1 MNRPA
6 LFALTLLLGL
16 SSVASAGTI
25 EREYTFPLSQFHL
38 STAGGI
44 ADLRVDGATPSVQVG
59 APELPWIGESIDLP
73 DGFRASKIEIVSLDT
88 QAWMSGV
95 RLPSAWTMGADGRT
109 VRSTPDARSFSR
121 AGFQPE
127 AQAMLGPQGW
137 MRGQGIASFR
147 ICPVR
152 WDAATGQVE
161 RVTHLKV
168 RITLEPTLDR
178 PTPRLRVVPE
188 WEDGP
193 VSGPLLR
200 PRAEQARAS
209 YGGTQTTGTLA
220 ATQIPSTLGSPVQY
234 VIITDDNEAG
244 EYQRLADWKTQSGVP
259 AVVRTMSFIRS
270 QYVRGADDAERV
282 RDFIR
287 DAYSRW
293 GTKWVLLGG
302 DTDVI
307 PVRYARN
314 VYYYS
319 AGEDIASDLYYSCV
333 DGNWDGDGDQLYGE
347 GNPSGLP
354 GDNADLYPDVYVG
367 RAPTSNLNDAKAF
380 VDRTLAYEK
389 TPVGDYEKTMV
400 MFAEVLFP
408 EDWKSG
414 DTVLLDGGSLA
425 DEVLPSIQQN
435 PSIQI
440 KRLYQNY
447 TDPSLVPGSV
457 PETRA
462 AVLDSLR
469 KGFGFS
475 VHIGHGYRNVMS
487 VGDANLTMTDVA
499 GLTNGSRL
507 TNLYAINCTSNAIDF
522 PCIGEQFLK
531 ALNGGAVTSVGS
543 TQLDFPYAGRLFE
556 KEWFRLVFDD
566 SVTAAGEAQAKQK
579 LPQIAASTDDNA
591 YRWMQQSLLLLGDP
605 ELRMWT
611 GTPRTLTVVPTA
623 AFVLGDTAINVNV
636 TITGTPLANARV
648 TAYKVNDAY
657 RSTLTDAS
665 GNAHLSFKPDS
676 LGPITL
682 TVTGYDCRP
691 YQTTI
696 NVTASAPA
704 ALEEQNPTVD
714 DDNLSGTSG
723 DSDGII
729 DAGEVV
735 DLRIPLRNTGTSSA
749 SSVSGT
755 LSTTEPLVTI
765 TGNPVSYGTIAS
777 GAVGTSS
784 AAFRLLV
791 SGALPDQKEV
801 PFTLSTTDGVGKQR
815 VMNLYITMR
824 APDLRHFAHVV
835 NDASGNN
842 NGFPDPGE
850 SVIYTLKLKNMGTA
864 QARGVTAVLR
874 ADLNGVVTDST
885 CSFGDLAP
893 GEEKTALDGV
903 TFSTSNTNAMLSLR
917 VSDNHGLRF
926 VQPMD
931 VQYPATPIGLQGSGR
946 PTSIVL
952 VWTPMGA
959 PDLLGYNIYRSLSA
973 GGPFTGANLVPT
985 DRISRYEDSQL
996 TPLTR
1001 YYYRVASVDSS
1012 GNESLQSATINV
1024 STNPPSHAS
1033 FPIPMNTGSE
1043 APVAIDHLFVA
1054 AGPQLDLAGA
1064 SDVMYAWRA
1073 DGSAPV
1079 DADGAGATNG
1089 DITQRG
1095 SGYAGGV
1102 SIGDI
1107 TGDGQPELVGGA
1119 SDSTQVVAITSA
1131 GVTLPNFP
1139 KKVSDRIWS
1148 SIALGDLD
1156 NDGKRELVFAGFPK
1170 VGDNTPTAGKR
1181 LYVIKSN
1188 GSEWTDGDSN
1198 PATFGVFKSLG
1209 GAFNIGTPALADLDN
1224 NGVTDIVYG
1233 GFDGVIN
1240 AWRPNGANLPGF
1252 PITLPGNPGITG
1264 SVAIGGLDGPGDPQL
1279 DIVVNTGQYGATGT
1293 TDSLYV
1299 FTAAGARRPG
1309 FPVHVNSSQANKS
1322 PSPALADMNNDG
1334 FLDIVVASTDGKIYV
1349 YDRNGAIV
1357 PPWSGIPFST
1367 LTGAA
1372 TEASPVVADI
1382 NGDGFND
1389 VVIGDDSGSLTAL
1402 SGNGGGVLP
1411 GFPILLGAPVTS
1423 AAGLCDCDGDGK
1435 TEIALT
1441 GSDKILYLWDYDFTF
1456 SPSGP
1461 PPWPQFHHDAR
1472 RTGLYSSSV
1481 FLAVD
1486 PDGAPPA
1493 GGTIELSAPS
1503 PNPTFAQAQMWY
1515 SIPSAKPGD
1524 KLELAVYD
1532 VSGRRVAMLQHGDA
1546 HAGRFRVT
1554 WDLSDDRGNH
1564 VEPGLYF
1571 TRLTTGAGVH
1581 TQKLIVVH

>member
-1 MNRPA
+1 
-6 LFALTLLLGL
+6 
-16 SSVASAGTI
+16 
-25 EREYTFPLSQFHL
+25 
-38 STAGGI
+38 
-44 ADLRVDGATPSVQVG
+44 
-59 APELPWIGESIDLP
+59 
-73 DGFRASKIEIVSLDT
+73 
-88 QAWMSGV
+88 
-95 RLPSAWTMGADGRT
+95 
-109 VRSTPDARSFSR
+109 
-121 AGFQPE
+121 
-127 AQAMLGPQGW
+127 
-137 MRGQGIASFR
+137 
-147 ICPVR
+147 
-152 WDAATGQVE
+152 
-161 RVTHLKV
+161 
-168 RITLEPTLDR
+168 
-178 PTPRLRVVPE
+178 
-188 WEDGP
+188 
-193 VSGPLLR
+193 
-200 PRAEQARAS
+200 
-209 YGGTQTTGTLA
+209 
-220 ATQIPSTLGSPVQY
+220 
-234 VIITDDNEAG
+234 VIITDDTQAA

-259 AVVRTMSFIRS
+259 AVVRTLSFIRS
-270 QYVRGADDAERV
+270 QYPRGADDAERV

-293 GTKWVLLGG
+293 GTKWVLIGG

-314 VYYYS
+314 VYYLTS
-319 AGEDIASDLYYSCV
+319 GEDIACDLYYSCV

-347 GNPSGLP
+347 GNPAGLP

-389 TPVGDYEKTMV
+389 TPVGDYERKML

-408 EDWKSG
+408 EDWHSG
-414 DTVLLDGGSLA
+414 EQVLLDGGMLG

-447 TDPSLVPGSV
+447 TDPTLVAGSL
-457 PETRA
+457 PESKA
-462 AVLDSLR
+462 AVLDSLK
-469 KGFGFS
+469 KGFGFA

-487 VGDANLTMTDVA
+487 VADANLTMTDVA

-507 TNLYAINCTSNAIDF
+507 SNLYAINCTSNAIDF
-522 PCIGEQFLK
+522 PCIGEGFLK
-531 ALNGGAVTSVGS
+531 AVNGGAITSVGS

-579 LPQIAASTDDNA
+579 LPQIASSTDDNA
-591 YRWMQQSLLLLGDP
+591 YRWMQESLLLLGDP

-611 GTPRTLTVVPTA
+611 GTPRTLTVVPPA
-623 AFVLGDTAINVNV
+623 GFVLGDTAINVTVSIGAN
-636 TITGTPLANARV
+636 PFANARV

-657 RSTLTDAS
+657 RSATTDAA

-691 YQTTI
+691 YQTTL
-696 NVTASAPA
+696 NVTATALA
-704 ALEEQNPTVD
+704 ALAEQNPTVD
-714 DDNLSGTSG
+714 DDNVSGTSG
-723 DSDGII
+723 DSDGIV

-735 DLRIPLRNTGTSSA
+735 DVRIPLRNTGTASA
-749 SSVSGT
+749 TTVSGT

-777 GAVGTSS
+777 GAIVTSA
-784 AAFRLLV
+784 AAFRLSV
-791 SGALPDQKEV
+791 SGSLPDQKEV
-801 PFTLSTTDGVGKQR
+801 PFTLTTTDGVGKQR
-815 VMNLYITMR
+815 VMSLAITMR

-842 NGFPDPGE
+842 NGFPDVGE
-850 SVIYTLKLKNMGTA
+850 SVTYTLKLKNMGTA

-874 ADLNGVVTDST
+874 ADINSVVTDST
-885 CSFGDLAP
+885 CTFGDIAP
-893 GEEKTALDGV
+893 GEEKTASDGV
-903 TFSTSNTNAMLSLR
+903 TFTTSTASAKMSLR

-926 VQPMD
+926 VQAVD
-931 VQYPATPIGLQGSGR
+931 VQYPATPIGLDGSGR
-946 PTSIVL
+946 PTSIKL
-952 VWTPMGA
+952 TWTPMGV
-959 PDLLGYNIYRSLSA
+959 PDLLGYNLYRSLSA
-973 GGPFTGANLVPT
+973 GGPFTRANVVPT
-985 DRISRYEDSQL
+985 DRISTYEDSQL

-1012 GNESLQSATINV
+1012 GNESLPSSIINV
-1024 STNPPSHAS
+1024 STNPPSHIS
-1033 FPIPMNTGSE
+1033 FPIPMNTGSQS
-1043 APVAIDHLFVA
+1043 PVAIDHLFLS

-1064 SDVMYAWRA
+1064 SDVIYAWRA

-1089 DITQRG
+1089 DITTTG
-1095 SGYAGGV
+1095 SGYAGGC
-1102 SIGDI
+1102 SMGDI
-1107 TGDGQPELVGGA
+1107 TGDGQPELAGAA
-1119 SDSTQVVAITSA
+1119 SDSNQVTVVTST

-1139 KKVSDRIWS
+1139 KHVPDRIWS

-1156 NDGKRELVFAGFPK
+1156 NDGKRELVFAGFPA
-1170 VGDNTPTAGKR
+1170 VGDNSATAGRR
-1181 LYVIKSN
+1181 LYVIRSN
-1188 GSEWTDGDSN
+1188 GTEWTDGDSN

-1209 GAFNIGTPALADLDN
+1209 QPFNIGTPALADLDN
-1224 NGVTDIVYG
+1224 NGTTDIVYG
-1233 GFDGVIN
+1233 EFAGVID
-1240 AWRPNGANLPGF
+1240 AWRPNGTSLPGF
-1252 PITLPGNPGITG
+1252 PITLPSGQGITS
-1264 SVAIGGLDGPGDPQL
+1264 SVAIGGLDGAGDPQL
-1279 DIVVNTGQYGATGT
+1279 DIVVNTGQYGASGT
-1293 TDSLYV
+1293 TDSLYA

-1334 FLDIVVASTDGKIYV
+1334 FLDIVVASTDGKVYV

-1357 PPWSGIPFST
+1357 PPWNGIPFST

-1441 GSDKILYLWDYDFTF
+1441 GSDKNLYLWDYDFTF
-1456 SPSGP
+1456 SPSGK

-1472 RTGLYSSSV
+1472 RTGLYTSTV

-1486 PDGAPPA
+1486 PAGAPES
-1493 GGTIELSAPS
+1493 GVVQLSAPS
-1503 PNPTFAQAQMWY
+1503 PNPTFAQTQMWY
-1515 SIPSAKPGD
+1515 SIPSAKAGD
-1524 KLELAVYD
+1524 KVELAVYD
-1532 VSGRRVAMLQHGDA
+1532 VSGRRVAMLQKGDA

-1571 TRLTTGAGVH
+1571 ARLTTGADVQS
-1581 TQKLIVVH
+1581 QKLIVIH